1 MASWLGGGTVKH
13 TEGTMASFP
22 LGLITFHL
30 VLWELSSNTHSS
42 PRDIVICGERGTG
55 ERHRETQ
62 RGKRGGEGR
71 EEGIEKLEKKRG
83 RSEEMGEKRWGRQDV
98 DGWAGHMEE
107 GGGEVEGQK
116 WVVGGEKNRRER
128 KNRRKNNKLV

>member
-42 PRDIVICGERGTG
+42 PRDMVIYRERERERGTG

-62 RGKRGGEGR
+62 R
-71 EEGIEKLEKKRG
+71 
-83 RSEEMGEKRWGRQDV
+83 V
-98 DGWAGHMEE
+98 
-107 GGGEVEGQK
+107 
-116 WVVGGEKNRRER
+116 
-128 KNRRKNNKLV
+128 